1 MGVNKKYSFSHAP
14 KLYMLNDN
22 MQDSRKKDVVSFLAE
37 INDFKLNLKSLASS
51 CPSIKIRNKILNIVF
66 LILED
71 SRLTAFIHDKKSI
84 PLKKI
89 SQMSGE
95 LPDFI
100 SKYRNYIILYFI
112 LLYPTKH
119 TSLRNFLTITEN
131 ENIPYDNS
139 QTSLMGVVLS
149 VSKNYC
155 IILTST
161 GAITS
166 VVPTNVEHNDIK
178 IGDIV
183 EGVKTKPLKGK
194 LPLIVGFSLVLALS
208 ILIASLVYNNTQSV
222 VVLNISGNLT
232 LRVNSFGKV
241 HEVSGGSSSTRKIVK
256 NVKIDNKSLDQ
267 ALYNI
272 LYYSKNNGIIEEGS
286 SINIYITNKS
296 INFSK
301 LEDTIN
307 FLKGNKINTNI
318 NNNGK
323 DEFIDLTSNDVSS
336 SLFNIKGRELF
347 ISSLPLYFYLNASS
361 IAYLSKPT
369 IIASSTFI
377 TGTPLSLICISS
389 LL

>member
-37 INDFKLNLKSLASS
+37 LNDFKLNLKSLTSS

-166 VVPTNVEHNDIK
+166 VVPTNVEHDDIK